1 MRRACRP
8 SGPSPHPSR
17 PRAMASELPTAPRM
31 AKKHRIRKSPTVLRV
46 RREASSCI
54 APGRGR
60 LFFRRRAQGPTEALD
75 FFRIRCFF
83 AIRGAS
89 VRLQAA
95 WEVVRRGVRSLGRDV
110 FSGGHAQGVRSGRL
124 LGREEHACR
133 YSELA
138 DIRSPSWARAS
149 ESKDLAQRARIRR
162 RLRSPLPLGD
172 AALVCRLVGLGRRD
186 GGLAGISRYDGPHGT
201 GADEEEHGK
210 THEDRLHAGT
220 CRRR

>member
-17 PRAMASELPTAPRM
+17 PRAMASELSTVPRM

-60 LFFRRRAQGPTEALD
+60 PSFAAARRVPPRRSISSEFDASPSGEPPCVCKLLGRSSD
-75 FFRIRCFF
+75 
-83 AIRGAS
+83 GACDP
-89 VRLQAA
+89 
-95 WEVVRRGVRSLGRDV
+95 WGRDV
-110 FSGGHAQGVRSGRL
+110 FSGGHAPGVRSGRL

-133 YSELA
+133 HPELA

-162 RLRSPLPLGD
+162 RLRSPLRLGD
-172 AALVCRLVGLGRRD
+172 PALVC
-186 GGLAGISRYDGPHGT
+186 
-201 GADEEEHGK
+201 
-210 THEDRLHAGT
+210 
-220 CRRR
+220 